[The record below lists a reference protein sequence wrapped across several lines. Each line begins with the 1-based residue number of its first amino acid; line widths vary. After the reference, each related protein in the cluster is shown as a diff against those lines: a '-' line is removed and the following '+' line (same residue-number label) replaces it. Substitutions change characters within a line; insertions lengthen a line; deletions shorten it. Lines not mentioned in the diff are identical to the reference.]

1 MGACCT
7 KSKLGNVA
15 SAEQAVKLSG
25 PVPES
30 SPTRVVSHGSMGS
43 ASHSMSSITAEE
55 SEVLATPYRHM
66 VLLPRDSR
74 DDLSR
79 CDSGSLDRSHSSFGG
94 FGRCRGSP
102 GNSSSAE
109 EGGGGEASHAH
120 TFERPPAKRLLKA
133 EEQLPSYMLLLLDDG
148 GR

>member
-79 CDSGSLDRSHSSFGG
+79 CDSGSLGRSHSSFGG
-94 FGRCRGSP
+94 FGRCRGS